1 MALDAQ
7 GLPHA
12 ASPHPLGRDIGS
24 QAETAL
30 GRLFVPHLDQH
41 SRLHQARY
49 PVVLLE

>member
-7 GLPHA
+7 GLPHT
-12 ASPHPLGRDIGS
+12 ASAYPLSRDIGG
-24 QAETAL
+24 QAETAPR
-30 GRLFVPHLDQH
+30 RLFVPHLDQH